1 MEHFQNGSY
10 WISTRGNG
18 FYSWDGGT
26 TFTLN
31 SVLTTDIGSN
41 YITDIHEGPLGRFW
55 FTHIYATS
63 IFEGTILSAVDPE
76 SGPKDLK
83 VYPNPTH
90 SNFRIIQPKDD
101 ITIHSLQIYTLT
113 GRQILSID
121 NPDLT
126 QTFSIDD
133 SGTYLVELETSQ
145 GKQVQKLVVQR

>member
-55 FTHIYATS
+55 FTYAYATS

-83 VYPNPTH
+83 VYPNPT
-90 SNFRIIQPKDD
+90 
-101 ITIHSLQIYTLT
+101 SLE
-113 GRQILSID
+113 
-121 NPDLT
+121 
-126 QTFSIDD
+126 F
-133 SGTYLVELETSQ
+133 
-145 GKQVQKLVVQR
+145 